1 MRPCHD
7 DSLDCSHS
15 EVVRDSRSLLEDD
28 GWRTGSLTVEAEV
41 RGMDGNLLRM
51 VVGWKSSLG
60 PDMFDEDSRQD
71 CSCRAQH
78 WVEAGTCLDGGEV
91 LHEDIQQ
98 T

>member
-1 MRPCHD
+1 M
-7 DSLDCSHS
+7 
-15 EVVRDSRSLLEDD
+15 VRDSRSLLEDD

-41 RGMDGNLLRM
+41 REMDGNLLRM
-51 VVGWKSSLG
+51 VVGSKSSLG

-78 WVEAGTCLDGGEV
+78 WVEAGTCQDGGEV
-91 LHEDIQQ
+91 LLEDIRQ

>member
-1 MRPCHD
+1 
-7 DSLDCSHS
+7 
-15 EVVRDSRSLLEDD
+15 
-28 GWRTGSLTVEAEV
+28 
-41 RGMDGNLLRM
+41 MDGNLLRM
-51 VVGWKSSLG
+51 VVGWRNSLG

-78 WVEAGTCLDGGEV
+78 WVEAGTCQDGGEV